1 MQPKRRAL
9 ARSRPRGGRISHS
22 RECLERLARILVS
35 TGHSPRAL
43 AREFRDICGQLKEP
57 ARRWDAAQLGYLWD
71 LPHVISHWHSDPQ
84 YMDASGKPIPLP
96 LRARGPSLSALIARV
111 LPAEDPAAVT
121 ASLMKLQGVKRK
133 GALFR
138 PSGRYFP
145 YPTVSARVH
154 GFTALLGMLRTVEHN
169 VSARRKSPPML
180 ERTALNPSFP
190 VDELPVFH
198 RRLKKEANRILWRM
212 DEQMRHKEASH
223 RGGARVRLGIGI
235 FTFEEPMGVPG
246 PAKRRARRRTV

>member
-1 MQPKRRAL
+1 MQPKRRAP
-9 ARSRPRGGRISHS
+9 ARSRPRGGRVSHS
-22 RECLERLARILVS
+22 REFLERLARILVN

-57 ARRWDAAQLGYLWD
+57 AHHWDAAQLGYLWD

-84 YMDASGKPIPLP
+84 YIDASGRPIPLP

-111 LPAEDPAAVT
+111 LPTEDPAAV
-121 ASLMKLQGVKRK
+121 AESLIKLLRVKRE
-133 GALFR
+133 GTLYR
-138 PSGRYFP
+138 PTSRYYP
-145 YPTVSARVH
+145 YPSVSARVH

-169 VSARRKSPPML
+169 VSARRKSEPLL

-190 VDELPVFH
+190 VRELPVFY

-212 DEQMRHKEASH
+212 DEQMRRKEAAH

-235 FTFEEPMGVPG
+235 FTFEEPIGVRG
-246 PAKRRARRRTV
+246 TAKERARRRKA

>member
-22 RECLERLARILVS
+22 REFLERLARILVH

-43 AREFRDICGQLKEP
+43 AREFRDVCSELKEP
-57 ARRWDAAQLGYLWD
+57 VREWDPAQLVYLWD
-71 LPHVISHWHSDPQ
+71 LPHVISHWYSDPQ
-84 YMDASGKPIPLP
+84 YIDASGKPIPLP

-111 LPAEDPAAVT
+111 LPDEDPVAVT
-121 ASLMKLQGVKRK
+121 DSLMKLLGVKRK
-133 GALFR
+133 GALYR
-138 PSGRYFP
+138 PSGGYVP
-145 YPTVSARVH
+145 YPRVSARVH

-169 VSARRKSPPML
+169 VSARRKSPPLL

-190 VDELPVFH
+190 VSELPVFY

-212 DEQMRHKEASH
+212 DEQMRHKEAAH

-235 FTFEEPMGVPG
+235 FTFEEPIS
-246 PAKRRARRRTV
+246 ARAAARRRTRRRKV

>member
-84 YMDASGKPIPLP
+84 YMDASGKPI
-96 LRARGPSLSALIARV
+96 LRIAPHDLAHSLSTKAGPKTHGCRPRSTAQH
-111 LPAEDPAAVT
+111 ANGQAVT
-121 ASLMKLQGVKRK
+121 SQVSKITVIGHGGVLAAASTSVVSQP
-133 GALFR
+133 APAT
-138 PSGRYFP
+138 PS
-145 YPTVSARVH
+145 AQ
-154 GFTALLGMLRTVEHN
+154 RT
-169 VSARRKSPPML
+169 
-180 ERTALNPSFP
+180 
-190 VDELPVFH
+190 
-198 RRLKKEANRILWRM
+198 
-212 DEQMRHKEASH
+212 
-223 RGGARVRLGIGI
+223 
-235 FTFEEPMGVPG
+235 
-246 PAKRRARRRTV
+246 ARRRGLPVLKVVASGSPRRDPAHPRSIRLLLRGSA